1 MRSADVREQID
12 VADVYFV
19 SAPLEPHE
27 RQRIEALLVDPL
39 LQTGSGSCRDGVA
52 VETTPLPGVTDPGGR
67 ALDERSPS
75 ARDRAEGRRSG
86 RRYEIAG
93 PGRLGSHD
101 LATSCCRTR

>member
-1 MRSADVREQID
+1 

-67 ALDERSPS
+67 ARSTS
-75 ARDRAEGRRSG
+75 AARQLGIELKGAASG
-86 RRYEIAG
+86 RRYEIDGTA
-93 PGRLGSHD
+93 RRAS
-101 LATSCCRTR
+101 